1 MQGWSRESQG
11 ADGKELC
18 RGLFKYIRKKRQAKE
33 SAVTLINEK
42 GKLASSDME
51 KAEVLIEFFALVF
64 MSSQASH
71 ASHVPD
77 LLSGDQGSKIPP
89 SVRAEQICD
98 HLMRL
103 DVYKSIRPDDI
114 HPRVLNE
121 LADMVTKL
129 LSIIFE
135 KLLLSGK
142 VPSIWKKENITPTL
156 KKGRKEDQGNY
167 RPVSLTSVPGKVM
180 EWILLEEMLRH
191 MWKSSEM
198 ASMASPRG
206 DHA

>member
-1 MQGWSRESQG
+1 
-11 ADGKELC
+11 
-18 RGLFKYIRKKRQAKE
+18 
-33 SAVTLINEK
+33 
-42 GKLASSDME
+42 
-51 KAEVLIEFFALVF
+51 
-64 MSSQASH
+64 
-71 ASHVPD
+71 
-77 LLSGDQGSKIPP
+77 
-89 SVRAEQICD
+89 
-98 HLMRL
+98 MRL